1 MPGQIYGEQRMTE
14 PELWGR
20 RARNMAE
27 MAEISAR
34 TMDMQETV
42 ASIADYQPRD
52 TDVIISPA
60 GKCGT
65 TLLQQTF
72 HTLRTRGDM
81 DFDDI
86 SRVVPWIETAR
97 SLALDINA
105 EQVAEPRGFK
115 SHLSW
120 DHVPKGA
127 RYIVSLRDPQDAFV
141 SGYRFMEGWYFEPG
155 SISYDEFFER
165 NRSGRD
171 KGLDHWAHLVSWWQQ
186 RDNPAVLLLAYEHM
200 VEDPELMIRRVAR
213 FCDIDLDDELLEL
226 TLEHTSRKFMLEHK
240 NRFDDAMLRVRS
252 ERLGGLPAGSD
263 AAKVRKAGST
273 PRRHELP
280 DAIREEVSAI
290 WASDVTPQT
299 GLEDFAALESELRR
313 RAAG

>member
-1 MPGQIYGEQRMTE
+1 MTDSE
-14 PELWGR
+14 FWGR

-27 MAEISAR
+27 MAQISAR
-34 TMDMQETV
+34 TSDMKEMM
-42 ASIADYQPRD
+42 ASISGYQPRP
-52 TDVIISPA
+52 TDVVITPA

-97 SLALDINA
+97 KLDIDINA

-127 RYIVSLRDPQDAFV
+127 KYIVSLRNPADAFV

-155 SISYDEFFER
+155 SISYEDYFER
-165 NRSGRD
+165 NKEGRK
-171 KGLDHWAHLVSWWQQ
+171 KGIDHWSHLVSWWGQ
-186 RDNPAVLLLAYEHM
+186 RNNPSVLLMSYEHM
-200 VEDPELMIRRVAR
+200 VADPELMIRRVAR
-213 FCDIDLDDELLEL
+213 FCDISLDDELLAIA
-226 TLEHTSRKFMLEHK
+226 LEHTSRAFMLK
-240 NRFDDAMLRVRS
+240 FKDRFDDAMMRENS
-252 ERLGGLPAGSD
+252 ERLGGLPPGSDSAKVQEAGSEL
-263 AAKVRKAGST
+263 
-273 PRRHELP
+273 RRSELP
-280 DAIREEVSAI
+280 ETIREAFDDI
-290 WASDVTPQT
+290 WLSDVTPQT
-299 GLEDFAALESELRR
+299 GFTDYASLEAELRSSDS
-313 RAAG
+313 

>member
-1 MPGQIYGEQRMTE
+1 MTQPGV
-14 PELWGR
+14 WGR

-34 TMDMQETV
+34 TMDTKETL
-42 ASIADYQPRD
+42 ASISAYEPRP
-52 TDVIISPA
+52 TDIIISPA

-86 SRVVPWIETAR
+86 SRVVPWIETAK
-97 SLALDINA
+97 SLGIDINA

-127 RYIVSLRDPQDAFV
+127 KYIVSLRDPQDAFE

-155 SISYDEFFER
+155 AISYAEFFER
-165 NRSGRD
+165 NKSGRG
-171 KGLDHWAHLVSWWQQ
+171 KGLDHWAHLVSWWTQ
-186 RDNPAVLLLAYEHM
+186 RDNPDVLLLSYEHM
-200 VEDPELMIRRVAR
+200 VEAPEVMIRRVAR
-213 FCDIDLDDELLEL
+213 FCNIPLDDELVAL
-226 TLEHTSRKFMLEHK
+226 TLHHTSRAFMLQHK
-240 NRFDDAMLRVRS
+240 DRFDDALMREKS
-252 ERLGGLPAGSD
+252 ERLGGLPPGSDSAKIRAAGSQ
-263 AAKVRKAGST
+263 
-273 PRRHELP
+273 RRQHELP
-280 DAIREEVSAI
+280 DSIRQECENI
-290 WASDVTPQT
+290 WQSDVTPHT
-299 GLEDFAALESELRR
+299 GFSDYAAMEVELRR
-313 RAAG
+313 LAGG

>member
-1 MPGQIYGEQRMTE
+1 MSEHTF
-14 PELWGR
+14 WGR

-27 MAEISAR
+27 MNELSQR
-34 TMDMQETV
+34 NMDVDAMR
-42 ASIADYQPRD
+42 ASIASYEPRP

-86 SRVVPWIETAR
+86 SRVVPWIETAKK
-97 SLALDINA
+97 LEIDINA

-127 RYIVSLRDPQDAFV
+127 RYVVSLRDPKDAFE

-155 SISYDEFFER
+155 TITYEEFFAPRRE
-165 NRSGRD
+165 GRGR
-171 KGLDHWAHLVSWWQQ
+171 GLDQWAHLVSWWSQ
-186 RDNPAVLLLAYEHM
+186 RDNPDVLLLSYDHM
-200 VEDPELMIRRVAR
+200 VEDPESAIRRIAR
-213 FCDIDLDDELLEL
+213 FCGLPLDDELLAL
-226 TLEHTSRKFMLEHK
+226 TLEHTSRAFMLQYK
-240 NRFDDAMLRVRS
+240 DRFDDAMMRAAS
-252 ERLGGLPAGSD
+252 ERYAGLPPGSD
-263 AAKVRKAGST
+263 SAKIRAAGGGK
-273 PRRHELP
+273 RRDELP
-280 DAIREEVSAI
+280 ESVRRECDEI
-290 WASDVTPQT
+290 WLSDVTPHT
-299 GLEDFAALESELRR
+299 GFEDFAGLEQALRTLSGAR
-313 RAAG
+313 